1 MTFFSWDST
10 LVLLKTH
17 YKMSILTNPEGVAK
31 TNFSSSL
38 RGKLGY
44 LLAKSSLK
52 PLKQKLDY
60 AEYGGA
66 PLLGIGGVSIISHGR
81 SSALAIKNALHAAE
95 KNVKEGLV
103 KRLNQAMSFHNLES
117 RSVHVQN

>member
-1 MTFFSWDST
+1 MH
-10 LVLLKTH
+10 LLK
-17 YKMSILTNPEGVAK
+17 A
-31 TNFSSSL
+31 NFSSSL
-38 RGKLGY
+38 LGKLGY
-44 LLAKSSLK
+44 LLARNSLR

-103 KRLNQAMSFHNLES
+103 KRLNQAMNFQSPTLAPKEALNEK
-117 RSVHVQN
+117 VGQ